1 MLSFSNLNS
10 RLLPLTMAGLLLGSL
25 PSCGALA
32 VAGVGVAISQE
43 FMDNSVSYYVP
54 ADLETSWA
62 TAKRIVDDM
71 SMDPIK
77 TDEDRRSLE
86 AVINGSMVYVRVEA
100 FDVGE
105 TKVQVMA
112 KRLGTYEN
120 ELASD
125 IAFRVRHSLAR

>member
-1 MLSFSNLNS
+1 MRFLNS
-10 RLLPLTMAGLLLGSL
+10 STGLRLALAGVLLGSL
-25 PSCGALA
+25 PGCAALA

-54 ADLETSWA
+54 ADLGSSWVA
-62 TAKRIVDDM
+62 AKRVVNNL

-77 TDEDRRSLE
+77 TDEDQRSLQ
-86 AVINGSMVYVRVEA
+86 AVINGSLVHVRVEA
-100 FDVGE
+100 FDINE

-125 IAFRVRHSLAR
+125 IAFRIRHSVAK